1 MNRDNLLWLCANL
14 SVPINTKNTNDKL
27 PLRKK
32 NSSGRFMV
40 FSLEVIQFFSL
51 GLQEIGLAQSLL
63 KLLSESNPKLIKME
77 DFRNVNDT
85 ENWMKQFD
93 QKMTNKLM
101 LTTSL
106 KNKEDIKDEKLI
118 NSVKNQQK
126 QKN

>member
-1 MNRDNLLWLCANL
+1 
-14 SVPINTKNTNDKL
+14 
-27 PLRKK
+27 
-32 NSSGRFMV
+32 MV

-63 KLLSESNPKLIKME
+63 KLLSDSNPKLIKME

-101 LTTSL
+101 ITTSL

-118 NSVKNQQK
+118 NSVKIQQK